1 MMGNGYG
8 YGFGFGGL
16 WMILFLVLIVA
27 VVVLIARGAGG
38 ARWSPPAG
46 KEAHHQSAMQILEE
60 RYARGEVN
68 REEYLQ
74 IKRDLETNDSDKP
87 T

>member
-8 YGFGFGGL
+8 YGFGGL

-38 ARWSPPAG
+38 ARWSPPAS
-46 KEAHHQSAMQILEE
+46 KEVHHQTAMQILEE

-74 IKRDLETNDSDKP
+74 IKRDLETNSDKP